1 MVTARRKSSDRPAPR
16 VSALLGL
23 QKVELFKGLDSASL
37 REIAQQCTWTRYKAN
52 VTVIRREEAD
62 RAVHFVISG
71 LVRLAAPSA
80 RGRTLTLR
88 DVPAGD
94 VFGEHSAIDGRGQF
108 ADVLAVRESLVAS
121 MSAEAFRGLL
131 ASHPTV
137 RERLLRR
144 LAGSVRELGQRL
156 LELGARRVGDRV
168 LGELSRMAY
177 ASGILDNSARVERAP
192 HHREI
197 ADRVGT
203 GRSEVTRELSR
214 LARQGL
220 IERQRRA
227 RVLAGRGGLQP

>member
-88 DVPAGD
+88 DVPAPR
-94 VFGEHSAIDGRGQF
+94 VSALLGLQKVELFKGLDS
-108 ADVLAVRESLVAS
+108 ASL
-121 MSAEAFRGLL
+121 
-131 ASHPTV
+131 
-137 RERLLRR
+137 
-144 LAGSVRELGQRL
+144 
-156 LELGARRVGDRV
+156 
-168 LGELSRMAY
+168 
-177 ASGILDNSARVERAP
+177 
-192 HHREI
+192 REI
-197 ADRVGT
+197 AQQCTWTRYKAN
-203 GRSEVTRELSR
+203 VTVIRRE
-214 LARQGL
+214 
-220 IERQRRA
+220 
-227 RVLAGRGGLQP
+227 